1 MSLANNPHFAIG
13 FGCELARVYYA
24 DKLFVCIRMTR
35 ENYCPFATGQMGH
48 MSDYLIDLFQTHGG
62 EIDFKLNY
70 PYNFPKKKKA
80 KIQQLLKD
88 KDFNHNILNKW
99 LSLIIN

>member
-1 MSLANNPHFAIG
+1 MTLANNPHFAIG
-13 FGCELARVYYA
+13 FGCELARVYYQ

-35 ENYCPFATGQMGH
+35 ENYCPFATAKMAH
-48 MSDYLIDLFQTHGG
+48 MSDYLIDLFQSHGG

-70 PYNFPKKKKA
+70 PNTFPKKKKA

-88 KDFNHNILNKW
+88 KDCNQNTLNRW
-99 LSLIIN
+99 MSLLFI